1 MLMNKKKLILMVLLL
16 CVIGDANA
24 ADPILSIMRD
34 IPSSLYVYK
43 YVTLTLLG
51 VFFCVATPF
60 LSWYFKYKRVEQ
72 ERYEKIYIILF
83 KLCEILEK
91 KTNVDDSS
99 KLNELQS
106 KFDDILEYINSNKK
120 QDLLNKL
127 IGRDQPTSLNK
138 YRKFD

>member
-72 ERYEKIYIILF
+72 ERYEKIFRLSPEAIEQLKYILA
-83 KLCEILEK
+83 
-91 KTNVDDSS
+91 
-99 KLNELQS
+99 
-106 KFDDILEYINSNKK
+106 
-120 QDLLNKL
+120 DL
-127 IGRDQPTSLNK
+127 
-138 YRKFD
+138 

>member
-1 MLMNKKKLILMVLLL
+1 MNKKKLILMVLLL